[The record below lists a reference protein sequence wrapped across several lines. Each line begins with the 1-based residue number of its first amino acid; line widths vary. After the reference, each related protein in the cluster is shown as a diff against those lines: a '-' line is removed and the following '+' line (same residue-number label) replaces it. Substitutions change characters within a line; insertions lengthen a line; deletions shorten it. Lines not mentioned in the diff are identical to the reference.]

1 MYKTVSSTIN
11 IYMSNKDIWNAYI
24 SKNIPL
30 NTPEYTKKRI
40 TELYGDVLNEQT
52 GEIDEDKFT
61 HTTTPSNL
69 YQAVVEGQMVSRELM
84 GGDWTPTNTAGGKIS
99 KTEMGRQ
106 IDTKWSTLSGSYDTK
121 ASALRAMQ
129 AGKIGIDLGDPVD
142 APTSDLFTQEDIKT
156 LNSLDRS
163 DQIKIK
169 NLLNKAARD
178 TLTNLLT
185 PYAKKKIDSV
195 MPMIMYSDIDVGD
208 FIEMMNASKADPVNV
223 QLINSRFF
231 IDPANVGVFSIQSAV
246 ISPEAKMVD
255 PSTGAEIG
263 ANYTELVIRSLTA
276 LKLLGV
282 GGAQAGPYEAALQ
295 LLSNGDITQEGKG
308 DINVGGQLLEL
319 KAEGGRV
326 GLEEWPA
333 RKDMVAIAQ
342 KAVGDAIDKYLP
354 QLQNKQAI
362 LKQLADK
369 GTSYDAFNVMLNNI
383 FGDQPQIRLEIITP
397 IVKKLYSGNHGWEE
411 LASTFASNYDDM
423 RHILAR
429 VSFDMYK
436 NSKTSSAEGKWSRLV
451 AINLTTSNTI
461 ALFDTGAD
469 MEQAAREKLIK
480 SPIPNVIATGP
491 SAARDYMF
499 QLDLN

>member
-1 MYKTVSSTIN
+1 MLYIITYKTLSSTIN
-11 IYMSNKDIWNAYI
+11 IYMSNKDIWRAYV
-24 SKNIPL
+24 SR
-30 NTPEYTKKRI
+30 NTQDI
-40 TELYGDVLNEQT
+40 
-52 GEIDEDKFT
+52 
-61 HTTTPSNL
+61 TTPSNL

-84 GGDWTPTNTAGGKIS
+84 GSDWTPTNAAGGKIT
-99 KTEMGRQ
+99 KKEMERQ
-106 IDTKWSTLSGSYDTK
+106 IETSWPTLSADYDSK

-129 AGKIGIDLGDPVD
+129 AGGLGIDLGDPVD
-142 APTSDLFTQEDIKT
+142 APTSDLFTQDDIKT
-156 LNSLDRS
+156 LNSLDHS
-163 DQIKIK
+163 DQVKIK
-169 NLLNKAARD
+169 NLLNRAARE

-185 PYAKKKIDSV
+185 PYAKKKIDTV

-208 FIEMMNASKADPVNV
+208 FIEMMSACEKDPVNV
-223 QLINSRFF
+223 KLINGQFF
-231 IDPANVGVFSIQSAV
+231 INPSNVGVFSINSAV
-246 ISPEAKMVD
+246 ISPDARMID
-255 PSTGAEIG
+255 PNTGAEIQV
-263 ANYTELVIRSLTA
+263 NYTELVIRSLTA
-276 LKLLGV
+276 LKQLGV
-282 GGAQAGPYEAALQ
+282 GGAQAGPYESALQ
-295 LLSNGDITQEGKG
+295 LLSNGEVTQKGKG

-342 KAVGDAIDKYLP
+342 KAVGDAIDKYQP
-354 QLQNKQAI
+354 NLQNKKQI
-362 LKQLADK
+362 LTQLAVK
-369 GTSYDAFNVMLNNI
+369 GTSYDVFDVMLNNI
-383 FGDQPQIRLEIITP
+383 FGQQPQIRLEIITP
-397 IVKKLYSGNHGWEE
+397 ILKKLYSNNHGWEE
-411 LASTFASNYDDM
+411 LASTFANNYNDM
-423 RHILAR
+423 RYVLAR

-461 ALFDTGAD
+461 ALFDNGAD